1 MTASGAVDYA
11 GGIAQ
16 TREAWESAG
25 RKGQPNFSIFGVG
38 PDAGAIESL
47 MEMGF
52 DRVIFALPSGT
63 ADEVLPMVE
72 KYAALA
78 HQFNQ

>member
-1 MTASGAVDYA
+1 MQGVLLKPEKLGSQRV
-11 GGIAQ
+11 
-16 TREAWESAG
+16 G
-25 RKGQPNFSIFGVG
+25 RGNQNFSIFGVG